1 MSTQDIQ
8 SPALSNSEQTKER
21 YMPVRA
27 LLIGGAALLLVL
39 VLIVLGWGSSAP
51 GPAASASG
59 GLLILAPAA
68 FLAGLFSFL
77 SPCTLPILPAYFA
90 FTFQARR
97 ERVVVMTIS
106 FFFGLATTMVVLG
119 AASTAL
125 SQLLFANLRE
135 LIVIGGWLIV
145 GFGVL
150 SFLGKGFSGAKLL
163 DRPST
168 NIAGSYVYGATFA
181 LGWTACIGPILGALL
196 TLLATQGIAVVQ
208 GAILAFIYALGLG
221 MPLILVATFFSRL
234 GQGSRFWKFMR
245 GRAVSLNLGF
255 TSLHLHSTSMISG
268 AMLIIIGWLLLSGQ
282 LEQLNHWALQSPMAQ
297 WALDLEQGV
306 QQFFFR

>member
-8 SPALSNSEQTKER
+8 SPTVPNSEQPKER
-21 YMPVRA
+21 YLPVRA
-27 LLIGGAALLLVL
+27 LLIGGSALLFVL
-39 VLIVLGWGSSAP
+39 MLIVLGWGGAT
-51 GPAASASG
+51 GPAASAPG

-97 ERVVVMTIS
+97 ERVVIMTVS
-106 FFFGLATTMVVLG
+106 FFLGLATTMVVLG

-125 SQLLFANLRE
+125 SQLLFRNLE
-135 LIVIGGWLIV
+135 QLLIIGGWLIV

-168 NIAGSYVYGATFA
+168 NVAGSYVYGATFA

-196 TLLATQGIAVVQ
+196 TLLATQGIAVLQ
-208 GAILAFIYALGLG
+208 GAVLAFIYATGLG

-255 TSLHLHSTSMISG
+255 ASLHLHSTSMISG
-268 AMLIIIGWLLLSGQ
+268 AMLIAIGWLLLSGQ
-282 LEQLNHWALQSPMAQ
+282 LEQLNYWALQSPMAQ

-306 QQFFFR
+306 EQFFFQR